1 MNRYVFNF
9 QEINESKPGLV
20 GGKGWNLGQLF
31 RIEGINVPDGFC
43 ITTEAYRTA
52 IKHNEEFTALVSQLA
67 ILKAEGRTQ
76 ISEISAR
83 IRGVIEASEIAK
95 EIESEI
101 VRHLDA
107 LGAENAYAVRSSA
120 TAEDLPYASFA
131 GQQDTYLNVKG
142 REAILQSVK
151 KCWASLFTDR
161 AVIYRLRNGFD
172 HRQVYLSVIIQ
183 RMVFPEASG
192 VMFTADPA
200 TSNRKVLSIN
210 SCFGLGEAL
219 VSGLVNADLFTVRD
233 ARITDKV
240 VAHKKLGIYALEEGG
255 TETRGIEPEQ
265 QHIQTLTDEQVL
277 RLEQIGRKIETYF
290 ACPQDIEW
298 CLSVWYGDIPP
309 KVVCPLS
316 LMASSILFRA
326 ARSPPCTRFRR

>member
-52 IKHNEEFTALVSQLA
+52 ISHNEEFTALVSQLA
-67 ILKAEGRTQ
+67 ILKAEDRTQ

-83 IRGVIEASEIAK
+83 VRGVIEGSEIAK

-183 RMVFPEASG
+183 RMIFPEASG

-210 SCFGLGEAL
+210 ACFGLGEAL

-233 ARITDKV
+233 GKISDKV
-240 VAHKKLGIYALEEGG
+240 VAHKKIGCFRYEG
-255 TETRGIEPEQ
+255 
-265 QHIQTLTDEQVL
+265 
-277 RLEQIGRKIETYF
+277 
-290 ACPQDIEW
+290 
-298 CLSVWYGDIPP
+298 
-309 KVVCPLS
+309 
-316 LMASSILFRA
+316 
-326 ARSPPCTRFRR
+326 RRHRNAGYRT

>member
-1 MNRYVFNF
+1 MNRYLFDF

-67 ILKAEGRTQ
+67 ILKAEDRTQ

-83 IRGVIEASEIAK
+83 VRGVIEGSEIAA

-161 AVIYRLRNGFD
+161 AGDLPPAKRVRPPSGLPVRDHSADGFP
-172 HRQVYLSVIIQ
+172 R
-183 RMVFPEASG
+183 
-192 VMFTADPA
+192 
-200 TSNRKVLSIN
+200 
-210 SCFGLGEAL
+210 GLGCH
-219 VSGLVNADLFTVRD
+219 VHG
-233 ARITDKV
+233 
-240 VAHKKLGIYALEEGG
+240 
-255 TETRGIEPEQ
+255 
-265 QHIQTLTDEQVL
+265 
-277 RLEQIGRKIETYF
+277 
-290 ACPQDIEW
+290 
-298 CLSVWYGDIPP
+298 
-309 KVVCPLS
+309 
-316 LMASSILFRA
+316 
-326 ARSPPCTRFRR
+326 